1 MAETKI
7 AWISGFCGTKSCEG
21 TKPKSYSGKPLKTC
35 PFTSDDCTCKCHKD
49 LDMMFE
55 MAGMERVPQE
65 NPEYH
70 PDPKIEEIRK
80 CLEEIRHDLSMKF
93 IDDRITVRM
102 KESIA
107 PGELPPVLERDFE
120 GTESGRKQRG
130 QLEDEVRK
138 ATDMWVMLKAT
149 QPCTPVWV
157 AEMIDAE
164 NPPSTGAVNAVFVRW
179 QDIGFATV
187 EKKPTRFTGYTPEGI
202 EHGLHAMK
210 VRAKAKQKSAA
221 RSDAHNPRR

>member
-7 AWISGFCGTKSCEG
+7 AWISGFCGTKSHEG

-35 PFTSDDCTCKCHKD
+35 PFTSDDCACRCHKD

-80 CLEEIRHDLSMKF
+80 CLEEIHNE
-93 IDDRITVRM
+93 RILRVTTSDAPVRI
-102 KESIA
+102 ESIA
-107 PGELPPVLERDFE
+107 PGELPPTAIKEFTE
-120 GTESGRKQRG
+120 TESGRKQRG
-130 QLEDEVRK
+130 QLEDEVKK

-157 AEMIDAE
+157 AEMIDAQ
-164 NPPSTGAVNAVFVRW
+164 NPPSTGAVNAVFERW
-179 QDIGFATV
+179 RSIGFATV
-187 EKKPTRFTGYTPEGI
+187 EKKPTRFTGYTPDGI
-202 EHGLHAMK
+202 QHGLHAMK
-210 VRAKAKQKSAA
+210 ARAKTAQRSAA
-221 RSDAHNPRR
+221 RSASMAPRR